1 MFSEGSSFLERVAI
15 VVETST
21 KQETKKQKATVAQKV
36 IHSIRIRI
44 QSLCSVRATVASVM
58 SHHYTLQ

>member
-44 QSLCSVRATVASVM
+44 ESPFSLTKFGGRFEP
-58 SHHYTLQ
+58 L